1 MKFNKLQSFR
11 FLIVALS
18 AALVCPGGSAFGEQR
33 TFTLDPGQ
41 TKVDFTL
48 GDVLHTVH
56 GEFRLKRGTIQL
68 DDSNGT
74 ASGELVVDATSG
86 ESGNKSRDK
95 KMNKEILESQKYPE
109 ITFTPQRFQGSLATQ
124 GKSHLAIDGS
134 FSIHGESHPM
144 TLNIDTDTEHGDASA
159 VTSFSVPYVKWGMKN
174 PSTFI
179 LRVSDKVEINIHA
192 MAHVSAPP
200 TQARK

>member
-1 MKFNKLQSFR
+1 MKFNKLQSLR
-11 FLIVALS
+11 LVMLGIA
-18 AALVCPGGSAFGEQR
+18 AALVCSGTSASAEQK
-33 TFTLDPGQ
+33 TFNFDPGQ
-41 TKVDFTL
+41 SRVDFTL

-86 ESGNKSRDK
+86 DSGNKSRDK

-109 ITFTPQRFQGSLATQ
+109 ITFTPQHFQGSLADQ
-124 GKSHLAIDGS
+124 GKSRLVVDGL
-134 FSIHGESHPM
+134 FNIHGQSHPM
-144 TLNIDTDTEHGDASA
+144 TLTIDTDMGRDNAAAAT
-159 VTSFSVPYVKWGMKN
+159 TFSVPYVKWGMKN

-192 MAHVSAPP
+192 VAHLTAPP